1 MSEKKLRIGI
11 IGMGWY
17 ATTDHVPQLRATGR
31 VEIVAVSR
39 RDPQRL
45 ALAQRELSIPQGFTD
60 WREMLEKTELD
71 AVVVSTP
78 HNYHLEPTL
87 AALDR
92 GLHVLLEK
100 PLATSIADARAIL
113 KASEQTDRVVM
124 MGVNRRGDPSWQ
136 SAQRALASGQI
147 GRVRQ
152 ISALVYLD
160 QRIFREELPIAQ
172 PILQSLEGSELM
184 KAFTLDIPKADSWRR
199 DPTQLGGDFFADI
212 GSHLI
217 DAMLWLGG
225 APACEVLAYQPK
237 DRPRQAGI
245 MTLQALLLND
255 TILSITYNDNIAMG
269 DEYTFAGDGDL
280 TVFGDRGRLIAASIG
295 WGGGGPIRNLT
306 IERNGA
312 LQPLAVEGIK
322 IHPAAAFVSSILD
335 GAPNIA
341 TVKDAANV
349 VGLIQSAYQS
359 AAEKR
364 LVQIEEF

>member
-1 MSEKKLRIGI
+1 MAEKKLRIGI

-17 ATTDHVPQLRATGR
+17 AATDHVPNLRATGR
-31 VEIVAVSR
+31 AEIVAASR

-60 WREMLEKTELD
+60 WREMLEKVELD
-71 AVVVSTP
+71 AVIVSTP
-78 HNYHLEPTL
+78 HNYHLVPTL

-113 KASEQTDRVVM
+113 QAAEKSNRVVM

-136 SAQRALASGQI
+136 TAQRALASGQI

-152 ISALVYLD
+152 ISAFVYLD
-160 QRIFREELPIAQ
+160 NRIFREELPIAQ

-184 KAFTLDIPKADSWRR
+184 KAFMLDIPKPDSWRH

-212 GSHLI
+212 GSHLV

-225 APACEVLAYQPK
+225 APAREVLAYQPK
-237 DRPRQAGI
+237 DRPRQASI
-245 MTLQALLLND
+245 LTLQALLNND
-255 TILSITYNDNIAMG
+255 TILSITFNDNIAMG
-269 DEYTFAGDGDL
+269 DDFTFAGDGHL
-280 TVFGDRGRLIAASIG
+280 NVFGDRGRLIAASFG

-306 IERNGA
+306 IERNGE
-312 LQPLAVEGIK
+312 LQPLVVEGIK

-335 GAPNIA
+335 GAPNPA
-341 TVKDAANV
+341 TVKDAAHV
-349 VGLIQSAYQS
+349 VCLIQSAYQS
-359 AAEKR
+359 AAENR